1 VIKPLTGKRRDVPS
15 DSVVVRPILDSNRG
29 IAVSQ
34 SLNPFFSEIDTY
46 HMTAAA
52 IDEAVRKILAV
63 GGDPGHLGGLDNFC
77 WPTIEYHPTENPD
90 GKYKAAQLVRANWA
104 LRDYCLAYGIPLL
117 SGKDSMYIDG
127 NLKGPF
133 GERHKI
139 SGLPTLMFTV
149 CSVIEDIARCVTMDA
164 KFPGDLVY
172 VLGETKNE
180 LGGSEYYQM
189 MGSIGLNVPQVN
201 AKEVWPGYLALYK
214 AIQEGLVSSC
224 HAVSRGGLAVHLA
237 MVAMA
242 GELGMEIN
250 LNSIP
255 RASGLTVSQ
264 TLYSESCGRFIITV
278 PPGKKEMFEEFFAG
292 IKMAHMGIVSESPRF
307 CVRDGREEAIIE
319 EDTSTLKNSW
329 EKPFGELI

>member
-1 VIKPLTGKRRDVPS
+1 
-15 DSVVVRPILDSNRG
+15 
-29 IAVSQ
+29 
-34 SLNPFFSEIDTY
+34 
-46 HMTAAA
+46 
-52 IDEAVRKILAV
+52 
-63 GGDPGHLGGLDNFC
+63 
-77 WPTIEYHPTENPD
+77 
-90 GKYKAAQLVRANWA
+90 
-104 LRDYCLAYGIPLL
+104 
-117 SGKDSMYIDG
+117 MYIDG

-133 GERHKI
+133 GERHKV
-139 SGLPTLMFTV
+139 SGLPTLMFTI

-172 VLGETKNE
+172 VLGEAKNE

-250 LNSIP
+250 LTSIP

-278 PPGKKEMFEEFFAG
+278 PPGKKEMFEELFAG
-292 IKMAHMGIVSESPRF
+292 KKMAQMGIVSESPRF
-307 CVRDGREEAIIE
+307 CVRDGRGEAIIE

-329 EKPFGELI
+329 KKPFGELI